1 MKGQHRIINEILI
14 FTIGI
19 AITSFIL
26 VSFQN
31 ISDGMSRI
39 SVQDQLTS
47 VSNLISSGIIKVAG
61 TQATVSLKV
70 PRDVSGMM
78 YKIQLEDNTLT
89 LYTIENPILV
99 SRQIFNIGRP
109 YIIKGEVFSSAEYID
124 IRSDISGIVIER
136 SGFE

>member
-19 AITSFIL
+19 TITSFVL

-39 SVQDQLTS
+39 AVQDQLTS

-61 TQATVSLKV
+61 TQATVSLRI

-78 YKIQLEDNTLT
+78 YKIHLEDNTVT

-99 SRQIFNIGRP
+99 SRQIFNIGHP

-124 IRSDISGIVIER
+124 IKSDVSGIVIER
-136 SGFE
+136 SDFE